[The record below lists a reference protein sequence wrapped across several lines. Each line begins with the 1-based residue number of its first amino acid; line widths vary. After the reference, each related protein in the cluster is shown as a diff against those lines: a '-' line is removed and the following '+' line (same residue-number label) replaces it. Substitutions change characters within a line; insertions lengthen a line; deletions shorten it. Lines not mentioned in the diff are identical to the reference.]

1 MRFRQKPA
9 SKAGP
14 FPLLD
19 SRPKRCRKEMLLVA
33 PNPTTGRKETAP
45 GWRLQMPACAPA
57 SLFPFSLA
65 QRNDS
70 FQENCAPTPATT
82 KRKKKERM
90 GRERKEKEGK
100 KEKKKV
106 RRGERERMKEGRKE
120 RKRQKES

>member
-19 SRPKRCRKEMLLVA
+19 SGPKRHRKEMLLEA

-45 GWRLQMPACAPA
+45 GRRLQMPVCAPA

-82 KRKKKERM
+82 KRKKERM
-90 GRERKEKEGK
+90 GRERTRRERKRERKEE
-100 KEKKKV
+100 
-106 RRGERERMKEGRKE
+106 GERERTKEGRKE
-120 RKRQKES
+120 RDRESKKPE